1 MTKSSIT
8 TLQAYSNADYASS
21 CYVRRSTGGF
31 AIYLGNNI
39 IFWSTNKKPTVAR
52 SSTEAEYRDMANVII
67 ELFWLQLLLKELGI
81 KLAAASILWCDNI
94 GATYL
99 SCNPVFKARSK
110 HIVLN
115 MKV

>member
-8 TLQAYSNADYASS
+8 TLQAYSNADCAGS
-21 CYVRRSTGGF
+21 CDVRRSTGGF

-39 IFWSTNKKPTVAR
+39 ISWST
-52 SSTEAEYRDMANVII
+52 NVII

-94 GATYL
+94 GAT
-99 SCNPVFKARSK
+99 
-110 HIVLN
+110 
-115 MKV
+115 